1 MILTR
6 LTVNDFGVFRNEHT
20 VDLSPKD
27 GRSIIL
33 FGGKNGA
40 GKSTVLEALRL
51 CLYGAG
57 ALGVAVSKD
66 DYLSFL
72 GSRIH
77 TNPHALIQ
85 PTFASIQVEFSYSQ
99 ADGLGTYKVTRSWER
114 RNGNKVSEFLSVERN
129 GKTLEEIEAENWQ
142 DFIRELIP
150 PGVSQLFFFDGE
162 KIQQLAEDTTDQQ
175 ALADAIKS
183 LLGVD
188 IVESL
193 QADLRLHVSRLARPG
208 RDNLQLSQARDLE
221 KLINSLKRKLTTLR
235 AQREERDRKIQDL
248 KVRIDRSES
257 SFASH
262 GGAFARN
269 RDQLI
274 QQEGILKERISQ
286 LEQTIRDHCAGLLP
300 FTLVADLCARLKSQL
315 SLEEQAA
322 QVRAGQSLLLS
333 AKTEINERL
342 DRKFLFSDLP
352 DVSETAKRDIH
363 TRISRVL
370 SEPLRVEH
378 IQPVECV
385 HQLSVSTSRTLL
397 NWIEQAT
404 TNVSQ
409 TIKSLTVDLERA
421 HRELHGVA
429 EKVRKI
435 PTDDVLKPILD
446 EIHGLN
452 ENLVKASTQAIL
464 KDQAITDLELEL
476 SEAERRHAQIAQKL
490 AAEARYSG
498 KLHLLPRVQNVLE
511 QYRLKLIE
519 KKVAQLQGAVTEC
532 FNLLC
537 RKKDSLRTIRI
548 DSRTFSI
555 TLCDRENR
563 PLRKAQLSAGEKQI
577 YAISMLWALGKT
589 SGRPLPIVIDTPLAR
604 LDSDH
609 RRLLVEHYFPLASH
623 QVIILSTD
631 TEVDQDYFE
640 QLKPSVARAYHLD
653 YDQIQSSTLIK
664 QGYFW
669 RERDEAYKAA
679 AK

>member
-85 PTFASIQVEFSYSQ
+85 PTFASIQVEFSYSH

-193 QADLRLHVSRLARPG
+193 QADLRLHVSRLAKPG

-248 KVRIDRSES
+248 KIRIDRAES

-262 GGAFARN
+262 GGTFARN

-300 FTLVADLCARLKSQL
+300 FTLVAGLCSRLKSQL

-342 DRKFLFSDLP
+342 DRKFLFLDLP
-352 DVSETAKRDIH
+352 DVSETTKKDIR

-370 SEPLRVEH
+370 SEPLRVEQ
-378 IQPVECV
+378 IQPVESV

-429 EKVRKI
+429 EAVRKI

-464 KDQAITDLELEL
+464 KDQAITDLDLEL
-476 SEAERRHAQIAQKL
+476 SDAERRHAQIAQKL
-490 AAEARYSG
+490 AAEARHSG

-609 RRLLVEHYFPLASH
+609 RRLLVENYFPLASH

-669 RERDEAYKAA
+669 RERDEAYKVA